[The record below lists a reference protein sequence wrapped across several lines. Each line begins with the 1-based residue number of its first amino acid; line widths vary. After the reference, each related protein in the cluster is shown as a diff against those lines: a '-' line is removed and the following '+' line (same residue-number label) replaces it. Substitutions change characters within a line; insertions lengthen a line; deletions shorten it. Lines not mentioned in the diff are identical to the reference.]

1 MNTESTRFRGENSAE
16 KSKTLAVGKT
26 PETLTT
32 PVKSSQFKDLACS
45 MPDSGRSTNKGKDT
59 NSNGY
64 VVISQNGQIVERPNC

>member
-1 MNTESTRFRGENSAE
+1 MDNSAE

-26 PETLTT
+26 PETLRT
-32 PVKSSQFKDLACS
+32 PVTLSQFKYLACS
-45 MPDSGRSTNKGKDT
+45 MLDSGRSTNKGKDT